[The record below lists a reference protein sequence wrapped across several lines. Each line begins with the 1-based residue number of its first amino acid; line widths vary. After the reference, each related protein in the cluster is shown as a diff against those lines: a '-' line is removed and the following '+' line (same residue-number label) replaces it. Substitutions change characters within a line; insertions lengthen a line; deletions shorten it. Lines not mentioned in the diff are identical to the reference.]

1 MKKITAILSILC
13 FLTVSLP
20 EGSSAETPPL
30 EENQAIA
37 SQSWVELATKHPISY
52 LVSDQGFSEAP
63 SAEVLASWWDAFGDD
78 TLTALILE
86 SLENNRD
93 LAAARSRLTQA
104 RAALGISKA
113 TVLPWL
119 DSSNILTRTKTGK
132 NGSST
137 GQQIGPID
145 FYSLEIDASWEID
158 IFGGRRQKVK
168 ASKADLQ
175 AQYGALHDSWVSLSS
190 EVAVNYAA
198 LRTLQKRLEVAE
210 KNLEIQ
216 TDTLDL
222 LQSQYDSG
230 LRDGLALNQA
240 RYTVEQTRST
250 IPPIRTAIEETLN
263 RLSILVGRIPGDLGE
278 TLGDYRPLPTART
291 VDLVGIPANSVRQR
305 PDIYSAERRLVAQI
319 ARKKEAQ
326 RDIWP
331 KLYLLGSIGLEAFSS
346 TSGLSVSDGESY
358 SFGPSISFPLF
369 HGGAIRN
376 NIKVQTARQEEML
389 ATYEQTVLNAVA
401 EVRNALTAES
411 QERER
416 NMTLLRGVEA
426 ARNAC
431 EIARNRYENGLSD
444 FIDVMSA
451 QKALLSFEEQY
462 AVSEGEMF
470 SNIVRLFKALGG
482 GWAPLDPDSTYVS
495 GSQKKGQAQLSKE
508 SAEYLEQLRKETKN

>member
-1 MKKITAILSILC
+1 MKKIAALFSMIC
-13 FLTVSLP
+13 FLAVPPPAVNAAEPLSLAGERAVVS
-20 EGSSAETPPL
+20 S
-30 EENQAIA
+30 N
-37 SQSWVELATKHPISY
+37 WMELAKQHPMPY
-52 LVSDQGFSEAP
+52 LASHQGFSEAP
-63 SAEVLASWWDAFGDD
+63 SAEVLASWWDAFGDE

-86 SLENNRD
+86 SLANNRD
-93 LAAARSRLTQA
+93 LAAAMSRLEQA
-104 RAALGISKA
+104 RAALGISRA

-119 DSSNILTRTKTGK
+119 DSSNVLTRTKTGE

-145 FYSLEIDASWEID
+145 FYSLGIDASWEID
-158 IFGGRRQKVK
+158 IFGGKRQKVK
-168 ASKADLQ
+168 AGKADIQ
-175 AQYGALHDSWVSLSS
+175 AQYGDLHDAWVSLSS

-216 TDTLDL
+216 VSTLEL

-240 RYTVEQTRST
+240 KYTVEQTRST
-250 IPPIRTAIEETLN
+250 IPPIRTGIEETMN
-263 RLSILVGRIPGDLGE
+263 RLAILVGQIPGNLVE
-278 TLGDYRPLPTART
+278 TLAEYRPLPAYESN
-291 VDLVGIPANSVRQR
+291 DLVGIPANCVRQR
-305 PDIYSAERRLVAQI
+305 PDIYSAEQRLVAQI

-376 NIKVQTARQEEML
+376 NIKVQTAKQEEML

-401 EVRNALTAES
+401 EVRNALTAET

-416 NMTLLRGVEA
+416 NLTLVRGVEA
-426 ARNAC
+426 AKHA
-431 EIARNRYENGLSD
+431 
-444 FIDVMSA
+444 
-451 QKALLSFEEQY
+451 
-462 AVSEGEMF
+462 
-470 SNIVRLFKALGG
+470 
-482 GWAPLDPDSTYVS
+482 
-495 GSQKKGQAQLSKE
+495 
-508 SAEYLEQLRKETKN
+508 